1 MRDIKFG
8 AFLAPHH
15 PIGENPF
22 LQMRSDLELVEHMD
36 RLGFDEF
43 WCGEHH
49 STGWE
54 VIASPEL
61 FLAAAAERTHRI
73 RLGTGVVSL
82 PYHHPFMVA
91 QRMVQLDYQSGGR
104 VIFGSGPGALPSDAH
119 TLGVDPMVLRDRQD
133 EAMGVIRRLFEGGDR
148 FSYESEWFTLNE
160 AKLQLL
166 PLQRDMEFAVA
177 SMVSPSG
184 MTLAGKHGAGVLSIG
199 STTKAGLQALPLQWS
214 FAEESAAKHNRSV
227 DRSTWRIV
235 MSWHIAETRDKARE
249 EAKEGLFRHN
259 NEYTV
264 GTLAAGEG
272 TIFKTPDEAVD
283 VTAFSDDSVA
293 VIGTPRDLVE
303 RIEKMIDVTGGFGTA
318 IGFVHDWA
326 NRADT
331 LNSWDLVARYVM
343 PEVNGMLDNYRE
355 SNKFVIENR
364 DTWMRAGAAIMSKI
378 QENKRAAEAMEAAAG
393 AGPAKTALSAPVR
406 AKADAKEEAE

>member
-1 MRDIKFG
+1 MPDVKFG

-15 PIGENPF
+15 PIGENPY

-36 RLGFDEF
+36 RLGYDEF

-61 FLAAAAERTHRI
+61 FLAAAAERTQRI

-166 PLQRDMEFAVA
+166 PLQKDMEFAVA

-214 FAEESAAKHNRSV
+214 FAEESAAKHERTV
-227 DRSTWRIV
+227 DRSMWRIV

-249 EAKEGLFRHN
+249 QAKEGLFRHN

-283 VTAFSDDSVA
+283 VTAFSEDSVA

-303 RIEKMIDVTGGFGTA
+303 RIEKMMSVTGGFGTA

-326 NRADT
+326 NRADSM
-331 LNSWDLVARYVM
+331 NSWDLVARYVM
-343 PEVNGMLDNYRE
+343 PEVNGMLDSYRE

-364 DTWMRAGAAIMSKI
+364 DTWLRAGAAIMSKI
-378 QENKRAAEAMEAAAG
+378 QENKRAAEAMQAAAG
-393 AGPAKTALSAPVR
+393 QGPAKTALSAPV
-406 AKADAKEEAE
+406 KAKEQA

>member
-1 MRDIKFG
+1 MRFG

-15 PIGENPF
+15 PIGEHPT
-22 LQMRSDLELVEHMD
+22 LQLQSDLELVAHMD

-91 QRMVQLDYQSGGR
+91 QRMAQLDHQSRGR

-133 EAMGVIRRLFEGGDR
+133 EAIGVIRQLFEASER
-148 FSYESEWFTLNE
+148 FTVESEWFTLRD
-160 AKLQLL
+160 AKLQLK
-166 PLQRDMEFAVA
+166 PLQKNMEFTVA
-177 SMVSPSG
+177 SLVSPSG
-184 MTLAGKHGAGVLSIG
+184 MTLAGKHGIGVLSIG
-199 STTKAGLQALPLQWS
+199 STSQAGIQALPLQWS
-214 FAEESAAKHNRSV
+214 FAEEAAEKHGNTV
-227 DRSTWRIV
+227 DRSAWRLV
-235 MSWHIAETRDKARE
+235 LNWHIAETRDKARE
-249 EAKEGLFRHN
+249 QARDGLFRHN

-264 GTLAAGEG
+264 GTLAAGQG
-272 TIFKTPDEAVD
+272 QIFKTPDEAVD
-283 VTAFSDDSVA
+283 VMAFSDGSVS
-293 VIGTPRDLVE
+293 VIGTPDDLVAKIYE
-303 RIEKMIDVTGGFGTA
+303 MQELSGGFGCV

-331 LNSWDLVARYVM
+331 RNSWDLVARYVI
-343 PEVNGMLDNYRE
+343 PEVNGLLHDYRE
-355 SNKFVIENR
+355 SNQYVIENR
-364 DTWMRAGAAIMSKI
+364 ETWMRAGMAINAKI
-378 QENKRAAEAMEAAAG
+378 QENKRAAEAMKAAQNAR
-393 AGPAKTALSAPVR
+393 AASALQAHASTEIE
-406 AKADAKEEAE
+406 KAASEED

>member
-15 PIGENPF
+15 PIGENPT
-22 LQMRSDLELVEHMD
+22 LQLRSDLDLVELMD

-54 VIASPEL
+54 VIASPEI

-91 QRMVQLDYQSGGR
+91 QRMAQLDHQSGGR

-133 EAMGVIRRLFEGGDR
+133 EAMGVIRRLFEGGER
-148 FSYESEWFTLNE
+148 FSYECEWFKLNQ

-166 PLQRDMEFAVA
+166 PLQRNMEFAVA
-177 SMVSPSG
+177 SMISPSG

-214 FAEESAAKHNRSV
+214 FAEESAAKHNRTV

-235 MSWHIAETRDKARE
+235 MSWHIAETRDKARQQ
-249 EAKEGLFRHN
+249 AKEGLFSHN
-259 NEYTV
+259 NDYTV

-283 VTAFSDDSVA
+283 VTAYSKDSVA
-293 VIGTPRDLVE
+293 VIGTPQDLVE
-303 RIEKMIDVTGGFGTA
+303 RIEKMIEVTGGFGTA

-331 LNSWDLVARYVM
+331 LNSWDLVARYVI
-343 PEVNGMLDNYRE
+343 PEVNGMLDNFRE
-355 SNKFVIENR
+355 SNKYVIENR
-364 DTWMRAGAAIMSKI
+364 DTWLRAGQAIMSKI
-378 QENKRAAEAMEAAAG
+378 QENERARDAMASVT
-393 AGPAKTALSAPVR
+393 GPVKTALSAPVQ
-406 AKADAKEEAE
+406 AKQKEKAE

>member
-15 PIGENPF
+15 PIGENPT
-22 LQMRSDLELVEHMD
+22 LQLRSDLDLVELMD

-54 VIASPEL
+54 VIASPEI

-91 QRMVQLDYQSGGR
+91 QRMAQLDHQSGGR

-133 EAMGVIRRLFEGGDR
+133 EAMGVIRRLFEGGER
-148 FSYESEWFTLNE
+148 FSYECEWFKLNQ

-166 PLQRDMEFAVA
+166 PLQRNMEFAVA
-177 SMVSPSG
+177 SMISPSG

-214 FAEESAAKHNRSV
+214 FAEESAAKHNRTV

-235 MSWHIAETRDKARE
+235 MSWHIAETRDKARQQ
-249 EAKEGLFRHN
+249 AKEGLFSHN
-259 NEYTV
+259 NDYTV

-283 VTAFSDDSVA
+283 VTAYSKDSVA

-303 RIEKMIDVTGGFGTA
+303 RIEKMLEVTGGFGTA

-331 LNSWDLVARYVM
+331 LNSWDLVARYVI
-343 PEVNGMLDNYRE
+343 PEVNGMLDNFRE
-355 SNKFVIENR
+355 SNKYVIENR
-364 DTWMRAGAAIMSKI
+364 DTWLRAGQAIMSKI
-378 QENKRAAEAMEAAAG
+378 QENERAREAMASVT
-393 AGPAKTALSAPVR
+393 GPVKTALSAPV
-406 AKADAKEEAE
+406 KAKEKAE